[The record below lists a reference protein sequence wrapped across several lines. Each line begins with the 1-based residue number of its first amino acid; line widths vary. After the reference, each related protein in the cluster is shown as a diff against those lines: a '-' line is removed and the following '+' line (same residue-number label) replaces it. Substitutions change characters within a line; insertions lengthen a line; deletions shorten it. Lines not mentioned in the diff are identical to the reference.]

1 MITLQIHIANDEPI
15 KLDVEA
21 MPDLSEIA
29 IIGTNPRDRQER
41 ELRWVDDGVNT
52 IIIPWSR
59 INYIQVLPDPDAQ
72 EQFPLP
78 YRET

>member
-29 IIGTNPRDRQER
+29 IIGSNPRDRQER

-72 EQFPLP
+72 AQFPLP